1 MTSKEEP
8 FFNTPNKLTV
18 LRVLL
23 VPLFLVFL
31 LVGQIPAHY
40 LLALIVF
47 VVASATDSL
56 DGHLARKNDQVTTFG
71 KFLDPLAD
79 KILVLSAMISFIE
92 IGLCGSLVVVIMI
105 AREFMVTSLRL
116 VAVSGDGTVIAA
128 GLLGKVKTVVQM
140 VSVVLI
146 LILCMLSEWSIL
158 PAGISVPVI
167 AESLM
172 WISAILSVV
181 SGAQYIWKNRAAIGQ
196 LK

>member
-1 MTSKEEP
+1 M
-8 FFNTPNKLTV
+8 NTPNKLTV
-18 LRVLL
+18 LRILL

>member
-1 MTSKEEP
+1 M
-8 FFNTPNKLTV
+8 NTPNKLTV

-116 VAVSGDGTVIAA
+116 VAV
-128 GLLGKVKTVVQM
+128 
-140 VSVVLI
+140 
-146 LILCMLSEWSIL
+146 
-158 PAGISVPVI
+158 
-167 AESLM
+167 
-172 WISAILSVV
+172 
-181 SGAQYIWKNRAAIGQ
+181 
-196 LK
+196 

>member
-1 MTSKEEP
+1 M
-8 FFNTPNKLTV
+8 NTPNKLTV

-172 WISAILSVV
+172 WILAILSVV

>member
-1 MTSKEEP
+1 M
-8 FFNTPNKLTV
+8 NTPNKLTV

-79 KILVLSAMISFIE
+79 KILVLSAMISVIE

>member
-1 MTSKEEP
+1 M
-8 FFNTPNKLTV
+8 NTPNKLTV

>member
-1 MTSKEEP
+1 M
-8 FFNTPNKLTV
+8 NTPNKLTV

-92 IGLCGSLVVVIMI
+92 IWLCGSLVVVIMI

>member
-1 MTSKEEP
+1 M
-8 FFNTPNKLTV
+8 NTPNKLTV

-92 IGLCGSLVVVIMI
+92 IGLCGSPVVVIMI
-105 AREFMVTSLRL
+105 PREFMVTSLRL

>member
-1 MTSKEEP
+1 M
-8 FFNTPNKLTV
+8 NTPNKLTV

-146 LILCMLSEWSIL
+146 LILYMLSEWSIL

>member
-1 MTSKEEP
+1 M
-8 FFNTPNKLTV
+8 NTPNKLTV

-140 VSVVLI
+140 VSVDLI

-158 PAGISVPVI
+158 PAGISVPVL